1 MSKCLPEKICSVW
14 NGGLLMVQFFYDLL
28 HDKET
33 FEKHIGNMG
42 LALVLIGWI
51 LMIILVFVIIIIK
64 S

>member
-1 MSKCLPEKICSVW
+1 MF
-14 NGGLLMVQFFYDLL
+14 QFFYDLL

-51 LMIILVFVIIIIK
+51 LTIILVFTIVIIK
-64 S
+64 A